1 MITLVYF
8 ASFREKLG
16 QDREQMVLPDNVTNI
31 TELTTHLVAGRDALW
46 ADTLQAANVLVA
58 VNQEMVEAD
67 HPVADGDEVAFFP
80 PVTGG

>member
-1 MITLVYF
+1 MVTLVYF

-16 QDREQMVLPDNVTNI
+16 QDREQMDLPATVSNVADLI
-31 TELTTHLVAGRDALW
+31 GHIVSDRDAVW
-46 ADTLQAANVLVA
+46 QETLQAANVLVA
-58 VNQEMVEAD
+58 VNQEMVEED

>member
-16 QDREQMVLPDNVTNI
+16 QDREQMTLPEAVTNVS
-31 TELTTHLVAGRDALW
+31 ELTAHLVADRDAVW

-67 HPVADGDEVAFFP
+67 HPVVDGDEVAFFP

>member
-16 QDREQMVLPDNVTNI
+16 QDREQMTLPDAVTNI
-31 TELTTHLVAGRDALW
+31 SELTAHLVAGRDAVW

-67 HPVADGDEVAFFP
+67 HPVVDGDEVAFFP

>member
-8 ASFREKLG
+8 ASFREKLE
-16 QDREQMVLPDNVTNI
+16 QDREQMDLPAAVLNVADLI
-31 TELTTHLVAGRDALW
+31 GHIVSDRDAVW
-46 ADTLQAANVLVA
+46 QETLQAANVLVA
-58 VNQEMVEAD
+58 VNQEMVEED